1 MPPEDDGTD
10 PADRTPRPST
20 PPPTP
25 AVAAPPRKPLPRI
38 ARWLL
43 MAFAWLCVVLGL
55 IGVIVPGMPTTV
67 FILMAAWAAARSSP
81 RMHAWLYAHRLF
93 GPLLRDWDDGGR
105 VSRRVKWIATLTMGA
120 SAREAM
126 ATRARLHVERHFSL
140 ERMVEDTLDVYISLL
155 EGGRK
160 AVAS

>member
-1 MPPEDDGTD
+1 
-10 PADRTPRPST
+10 
-20 PPPTP
+20 
-25 AVAAPPRKPLPRI
+25 
-38 ARWLL
+38 
-43 MAFAWLCVVLGL
+43 
-55 IGVIVPGMPTTV
+55 
-67 FILMAAWAAARSSP
+67 
-81 RMHAWLYAHRLF
+81 
-93 GPLLRDWDDGGR
+93 
-105 VSRRVKWIATLTMGA
+105 MGA